1 MTVCTYQWNIIL
13 YDGYQWL
20 PCCFIQWSIVC
31 HLTWFLTQLYAQLF
45 LTWFPLLGNAFF
57 TWSQGL
63 GPFFILLHTL
73 FFISSLCWI
82 MVVSYSQSFN
92 PDWVIK
98 PSDLLCSLYKV
109 IICSLIASVSRFYIQ
124 LPHLRLSNIF
134 PQPRT
139 VLISRLRSLF
149 NSSTYICNIRHKN

>member
-1 MTVCTYQWNIIL
+1 MVISDCHVALSSGQLSVIL
-13 YDGYQWL
+13 LDFSHNYMHNYFSHG
-20 PCCFIQWSIVC
+20 S
-31 HLTWFLTQLYAQLF
+31 LF
-45 LTWFPLLGNAFF
+45 LEMLSLLGPRA
-57 TWSQGL
+57 L
-63 GPFFILLHTL
+63 ALFFILLHTL